1 MHLSQLPLNAL
12 RAFDATARHESFT
25 LAAEEL
31 CVTAGAVA
39 KQVRVLESLLGE
51 KLVARKGPRISLTK
65 AGAAALPRLQ
75 RGFDELLH
83 AVADIHR
90 AAAGPSINVA
100 ADTTFAA
107 MWLAPRLKAF
117 QDQGAP
123 CRVSLISQIDSVTST
138 AHDVD
143 IVISSILPRPPGFD
157 EILLHTETFLPVMS
171 PKIFGTLT
179 PRTPRDILKAPLIGI
194 DPRIEGAIKIGWEQW
209 FARNGIIPETAP
221 TITFVTLN
229 ILAFQAAVTH
239 QGVILASQLLVA
251 DYLKRGDLIAPLGVE
266 FGLDVPRYIYV
277 RTGRFNSLVQQFT
290 DWLIANQSGS

>member
-123 CRVSLISQIDSVTST
+123 CRV
-138 AHDVD
+138 
-143 IVISSILPRPPGFD
+143 
-157 EILLHTETFLPVMS
+157 
-171 PKIFGTLT
+171 
-179 PRTPRDILKAPLIGI
+179 
-194 DPRIEGAIKIGWEQW
+194 
-209 FARNGIIPETAP
+209 
-221 TITFVTLN
+221 
-229 ILAFQAAVTH
+229 
-239 QGVILASQLLVA
+239 
-251 DYLKRGDLIAPLGVE
+251 
-266 FGLDVPRYIYV
+266 
-277 RTGRFNSLVQQFT
+277 
-290 DWLIANQSGS
+290 